1 MKCSNCGHMNT
12 EGSRYCNQC
21 AFPLNANKV
30 SLGQYEYDDQEVY
43 AAEKTTSKGK
53 YREDRSLPFESV
65 TSLDKENND
74 GIYDRDGHIQKVKR
88 PIVLKMTLVVLLA
101 LFVFVGY
108 NGIMFAVETQQ
119 NRVMQAEIKKEQQAQ
134 AEVLKNLENYREKF
148 NTVITSYEDQGNI
161 ISENI
166 KGLSTLRINR
176 FAKGLGLGDVF
187 NKIVNTVLD
196 VSKVNELKSN
206 SDTLN
211 LLVDELM
218 NPPETFTSKYKT
230 LIALRSVEN
239 SIVDTISGQLTSD
252 SKSDLEKLYEEYNQL
267 LIDLNR

>member
-21 AFPLNANKV
+21 AFPLNTNKV
-30 SLGQYEYDDQEVY
+30 SLGQYEYDDQDVY

-65 TSLDKENND
+65 TSLEKENTD

-148 NTVITSYEDQGNI
+148 NTVIISYEDQGEI
-161 ISENI
+161 ISANI

-176 FAKGLGLGDVF
+176 FAKGLGLGDIF
-187 NKIVNTVLD
+187 DKIVNTVLD

-239 SIVDTISGQLTSD
+239 NIVGTISGQLTSD
-252 SKSDLEKLYEEYNQL
+252 SKSDLEGLYEEYNQL